1 MARALA
7 VLLALVAACGSDDE
21 GGGGSSDAG
30 DGDAGSASDAG
41 PLAWENV
48 EVLFDDGEI
57 LTERVKYRSD
67 GLLIDGQVCRPAE
80 GGPFPL
86 IVFNH
91 GGFSG
96 LGVPPDSGNCVD
108 VARNGF
114 VWIGSSYRGED
125 ASEGEVE
132 VCLGEVDDV
141 LAMIDIALAQPYSD
155 PDRVFMWGG
164 SHGGCITTRAAQRG
178 APVHA
183 AADVFGPTDL
193 ATNHQFWVDQIEAGT
208 GPVATYQ
215 QLIDVVEG
223 AIGGPPADH
232 ADAYRARS
240 PATFDLPAAL
250 PFLVTQGTVDELV
263 PAAQSCTLVAGAGG
277 FTSFHLDGSQEEIA
291 SPPAGC
297 EEADITWSAG
307 PRPSAD
313 WPADRYLVVY
323 DGLGH
328 SFGGAAGSAMLGD
341 IIAFMTAKLPP

>member
-7 VLLALVAACGSDDE
+7 AALALLAACGSDD
-21 GGGGSSDAG
+21 GGGGARDAGGGDGGSPSDAG
-30 DGDAGSASDAG
+30 S
-41 PLAWENV
+41 LAWDSV
-48 EVLFDDGEI
+48 QVLFDDGEI
-57 LTERVKYRSD
+57 LTERVTYLSD

-108 VARNGF
+108 VARSGF

-125 ASEGEVE
+125 ASEGAVE

-141 LAMIDIALAQPYSD
+141 LRMIDVALAQPYVD

-164 SHGGCITTRAAQRG
+164 SHGGCITTRAVQRG

-193 ATNHQFWVDQIEAGT
+193 AVNHQFWVDQIEAGS

-215 QLIDVVEG
+215 QLIEVVEG
-223 AIGGPPADH
+223 AIGGPPAAH
-232 ADAYRARS
+232 ADAYQDRS
-240 PATFDLPAAL
+240 PASFDLPTGL
-250 PFLVTQGTVDELV
+250 PFLVTHGTVDALV
-263 PAAQSCTLVAGAGG
+263 PAAQSCALVAGAGG
-277 FTSFHLDGSQEEIA
+277 FTSFHLDGSQEEVT

-297 EEADITWSAG
+297 EDADINWTAG
-307 PRPSAD
+307 PRPSPE
-313 WPADRYLVVY
+313 WPDGRYLVVY
-323 DGLGH
+323 DRLGH
-328 SFGGAAGSAMLGD
+328 SFDGAAGSAMLGD
-341 IIAFMTAKLPP
+341 IITFMTAKLPP